1 MAVVGLFPESS
12 GTDDPDFELHLGE
25 EVLRKGP
32 GTVREWS
39 EDGPKIMPE
48 QAPEEGCN
56 RHAQKSK
63 PDYLVSAYLVHDG
76 RKHLFMT
83 LALEAS
89 ATSFVSAKAFIS
101 ASH

>member
-39 EDGPKIMPE
+39 EDGPKRMPE
-48 QAPEEGCN
+48 QLSLLQRRVVIAMHRNQSP
-56 RHAQKSK
+56 
-63 PDYLVSAYLVHDG
+63 
-76 RKHLFMT
+76 T
-83 LALEAS
+83 
-89 ATSFVSAKAFIS
+89 I
-101 ASH
+101 